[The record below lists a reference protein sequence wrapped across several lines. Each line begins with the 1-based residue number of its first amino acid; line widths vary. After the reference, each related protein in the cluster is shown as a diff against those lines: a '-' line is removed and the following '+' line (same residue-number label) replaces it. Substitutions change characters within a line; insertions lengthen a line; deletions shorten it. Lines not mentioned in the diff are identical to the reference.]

1 MAVPEILNVP
11 PVEAIEHFEAKGYHI
26 GFDWRDTEAANHIRS
41 FTVAKAMETDILVEI
56 RGAVD
61 AAVRD
66 GETFEDF
73 RNRLE
78 PFLHSKGWWGRKPM
92 VDPQDPPRLVQ
103 LGSARRLRTIFETN
117 LRMSY
122 AHGRWQRI
130 QRVKDTRPYLRYVSV
145 LDGRTRP
152 QHRAW
157 HGTVLPVDHPF
168 WETHYPPNGWGCRC
182 LVMQLSSDDLER
194 YGFQVS
200 QGPPAGS
207 LETRPWYNKR
217 TETTVQVP
225 RGIDPGF
232 QHNVG
237 RHMPGRDA
245 SNRLIQK
252 IDGAPEDLP
261 LIGQPWNTPEFQ
273 GHLDGK
279 ADDRRAA
286 WPIAVV
292 PSRILDILGG
302 RSRTLRLTR
311 DTADKQGG
319 RVPGN
324 PGHDVA
330 PEDYARA
337 QRILD
342 DGEFFQDSDLSAV
355 GFMEDENGK
364 LWALALKVSVDRGE
378 TYLTSLHRAQ
388 LRDLRVARRRLG
400 GRYIPARP

>member
-1 MAVPEILNVP
+1 MAGPEILDVP

-26 GFDWRDTEAANHIRS
+26 GFDWRETEAANHIRS

-61 AAVRD
+61 AAIRD
-66 GETFEDF
+66 GETFDDF

-78 PFLHSKGWWGRKPM
+78 PFLQSKGWWGRKPM
-92 VDPQDPPRLVQ
+92 IDPERPEDPPRLVQ

-117 LRMSY
+117 IRMSY

-130 QRVKDTRPYLRYVSV
+130 QRVKDTRPYLRYVAV

-194 YGFQVS
+194 YGFEVS

-207 LETRPWYNKR
+207 LETHPWYNKR

-237 RHMPGRDA
+237 RHMPGRRTAD
-245 SNRLIQK
+245 RLIQK
-252 IDGAPEDLP
+252 IDAAPDDLP
-261 LIGQPWNTPEFQ
+261 VIGQFWNTPEFQ
-273 GHLDGK
+273 AHLDGK

-292 PSRILDILGG
+292 PSRILDALRG
-302 RSRTLRLTR
+302 RSRTARLTR

-319 RVPGN
+319 RLPDN
-324 PGHDVA
+324 PGHQEVA
-330 PEDYARA
+330 AEDYAKV

-342 DGEFFQDSDLSAV
+342 DGEVFQVSERTAV
-355 GFMEDENGK
+355 GFDEFDGK
-364 LWALALKVSVDRGE
+364 VWMTSIKTSTDDGRE
-378 TYLTSLHRAQ
+378 TYSTSLYRGQGA
-388 LRDLRVARRRLG
+388 DLRRARRRFKKLN
-400 GRYIPARP
+400 